1 MIEVFRNWINLLLC
15 LGIFITILQLVMPKS
30 KLRKYIYSLVGVIT
44 MITIVSPV
52 MNMLEQDSMEDAIAQ
67 VISNMDMTSEENVDI
82 EKYQQVN
89 QDAVKKTFVS
99 NLKRDIK
106 DKLNTHGIEMKK
118 SEVFV
123 NSNYEIEKIEI
134 HIGKL
139 NQEDGKISS
148 VTQVVKYLNEE
159 YDVDISKIVVVE
171 EGE

>member
-106 DKLNTHGIEMKK
+106 NKLNTYGIEMKK

>member
-1 MIEVFRNWINLLLC
+1 
-15 LGIFITILQLVMPKS
+15 
-30 KLRKYIYSLVGVIT
+30 
-44 MITIVSPV
+44 
-52 MNMLEQDSMEDAIAQ
+52 
-67 VISNMDMTSEENVDI
+67 
-82 EKYQQVN
+82 
-89 QDAVKKTFVS
+89 
-99 NLKRDIK
+99 
-106 DKLNTHGIEMKK
+106 MKK